1 MEFRLINK
9 KMIVT
14 INKMTIDMIPLGEK
28 FHGKNNMIQGRS
40 LGFVEGIKVN
50 KRFGKTIY
58 PTKYHIAAGYLIY
71 LLHDHIF
78 IDGNKRTALATAITF
93 LHLNDTYFDPF
104 DDDTTFSKMKYFAMS
119 EAPPSDL
126 IAEAADWLESMSME

>member
-14 INKMTIDMIPLGEK
+14 INKMTIDLVPLGEE

-40 LGFVEGIKVN
+40 LGFVDGIKAN
-50 KRFGKTIY
+50 KRFGSVIY
-58 PTKYHIAAGYLIY
+58 PSKYHIAAGYLINIIQS
-71 LLHDHIF
+71 HIF

-93 LHLNDTYFDPF
+93 LHLNGTYFDPF
-104 DDDTTFSKMKYFAMS
+104 DDVKTFSKMKEYAISDRSAS
-119 EAPPSDL
+119 EL
-126 IAEAADWLESMSME
+126 IPEVADWLESMCME